1 VADELERRLRDSLR
15 AYADLVDEPEST
27 DLPAAPTPPRPVV
40 GRWRGVV
47 LVAAAA
53 AAVVTGSVW
62 LVTGDDADT
71 TASSAAGSARSGT
84 EATSGQPEGD
94 TLAADAGAAEAQPLA
109 SSPEVGVPYAV
120 ELYTH
125 CGVFG
130 IELGSIWFAA
140 DPPLVE
146 GAGNPPPGW
155 GNPYQPGTVTLLT
168 ADEALFGDAVGHEVR
183 LSADDTAR
191 PGPCD

>member
-1 VADELERRLRDSLR
+1 M
-15 AYADLVDEPEST
+15 
-27 DLPAAPTPPRPVV
+27 
-40 GRWRGVV
+40 
-47 LVAAAA
+47 
-53 AAVVTGSVW
+53 
-62 LVTGDDADT
+62 
-71 TASSAAGSARSGT
+71 
-84 EATSGQPEGD
+84 
-94 TLAADAGAAEAQPLA
+94 
-109 SSPEVGVPYAV
+109 PYAV

-168 ADEALFGDAVGHEVR
+168 ADEALFGDDVGHEVR
-183 LSADDTAR
+183 LLADDTAR